1 MELKVRLC
9 SLAVGYLLGGFLTAE
24 IAAKVF
30 AKKPIGKIGT
40 GNPGMANVMANV
52 GKKAGFFVLAV
63 DILKT
68 AAAMG
73 LAWLLSGGEPRITV
87 WYAGIGAILMLSR
100 HYRGLARIAG
110 GTEKKVFR
118 KK

>member
-9 SLAVGYLLGGFLTAE
+9 SLAVGYLLGGILTAE

-52 GKKAGFFVLAV
+52 GKKAGFLC
-63 DILKT
+63 
-68 AAAMG
+68 
-73 LAWLLSGGEPRITV
+73 WP
-87 WYAGIGAILMLSR
+87 
-100 HYRGLARIAG
+100 
-110 GTEKKVFR
+110 
-118 KK
+118 

>member
-9 SLAVGYLLGGFLTAE
+9 SLAVGYLLGGILTAE

-63 DILKT
+63 DISLNHHFHIS
-68 AAAMG
+68 
-73 LAWLLSGGEPRITV
+73 LLQNHKPS
-87 WYAGIGAILMLSR
+87 YYLFL
-100 HYRGLARIAG
+100 Y
-110 GTEKKVFR
+110 
-118 KK
+118 